1 MGTKAIVMEEWA
13 ETMGVEGRVSENKG
27 DTHRK
32 SLGTLLGGFSLG
44 KFAYVDHEFAG
55 KEVALSRSSVPRGSC
70 NTENRDYDGL

>member
-27 DTHRK
+27 ETHRK
-32 SLGTLLGGFSLG
+32 SLGTLLLGGFPLG
-44 KFAYVDHEFAG
+44 KFADHDFAG
-55 KEVALSRSSVPRGSC
+55 KEVALSRSSVPRGNC